1 MISFCQPLK
10 KNTFY
15 ICFLL
20 LHIKSTLDILLTI
33 SNIAIKVHL
42 NDLLFIKKIRMAFKS
57 ADADFH
63 YSKKYD
69 VLWNKKLKIG
79 RKKPKHS

>member
-1 MISFCQPLK
+1 MQEILGFDLFLSAIK
-10 KNTFY
+10 KNIHFIY
-15 ICFLL
+15 VFCLL

-33 SNIAIKVHL
+33 SNIAMKVHL

-63 YSKKYD
+63 
-69 VLWNKKLKIG
+69 
-79 RKKPKHS
+79 